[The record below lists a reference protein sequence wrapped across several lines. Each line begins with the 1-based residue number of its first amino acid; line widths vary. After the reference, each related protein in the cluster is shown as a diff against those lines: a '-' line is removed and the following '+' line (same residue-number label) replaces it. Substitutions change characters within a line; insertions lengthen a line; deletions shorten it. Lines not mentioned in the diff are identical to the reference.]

1 MTESTESTSIT
12 DTLKDLIGQRLVKAL
27 FEEITNL
34 RMPWSITPQQQ
45 QQEVLD
51 RLQEHVENAVS
62 AAVSGIASA
71 GFTYAPARID
81 SLAIKDEAKATILLA
96 RGTEAMHV
104 FADRVGSAV
113 VVVFADPKDYTEQM
127 AVIMATPDQPRLPL
141 E

>member
-12 DTLKDLIGQRLVKAL
+12 ETLKDLIGQRLVKAL

-81 SLAIKDEAKATILLA
+81 SLAIKDEAKATILLS

-127 AVIMATPDQPRLPL
+127 DAITAMPDQPSMPL